1 MAREPQRLRRRERKN
16 ISAGVAHVKIIVD
29 IPETVGNQTVL
40 HLLVTKS
47 RLLAGAIQVVWHT
60 GHVLHATSYLRLS
73 LPQLN

>member
-1 MAREPQRLRRRERKN
+1 MVFRSLLCT
-16 ISAGVAHVKIIVD
+16 VAHVNLIVD